1 MCFLYH
7 DWIFKN
13 VCFMSIIFYIFTK
26 DNIVNKRL
34 IFYQQNLKTHMLN
47 MILIPRR
54 TSINEQGYHVPA
66 KYLIFISASQKYQDY
81 GH

>member
-13 VCFMSIIFYIFTK
+13 VCFMSIIFYIFAN
-26 DNIVNKRL
+26 DDFANKRL
-34 IFYQQNLKTHMLN
+34 IFYQQNLKIHTCVEQDL
-47 MILIPRR
+47 PRR

-66 KYLIFISASQKYQDY
+66 KCQLTQSLPGDHLGF
-81 GH
+81 